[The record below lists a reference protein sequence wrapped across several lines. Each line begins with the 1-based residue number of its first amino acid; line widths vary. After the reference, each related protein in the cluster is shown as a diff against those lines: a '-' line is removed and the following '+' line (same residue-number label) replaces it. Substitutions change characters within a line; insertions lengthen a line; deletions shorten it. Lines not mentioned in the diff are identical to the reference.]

1 MRAGQTDRNGVAQV
15 SEGQQGGL
23 LLTGATGFLGG
34 QILARQLERSDR
46 HVHAVVR
53 AADEGQAGA
62 RLEGVMASIY
72 GSPDAY
78 SDRLTAVPG
87 DLTEPGLGLEPR
99 RLDELAEQVTDVVH
113 AAASVSF
120 SDPIDGARAINV
132 DGTRRVLELAE
143 RCGRLRL
150 FSYVSTTYVAG
161 MHDAAFREDDLDVGQ
176 GFRNSYER
184 SKLEAEQLVR
194 DWAGRLPVRIF
205 RPSIVVGESTSGWTP
220 TFNVLYYPLKLFARG
235 VNPPIVPARGDTPID
250 AVPVDYVA
258 DAIFELAGREDPR
271 GATYQLVAGRNASDV
286 RELLG
291 TAARRFGRR
300 PPVLIP
306 LPLYMRTL
314 HPILRRAYRG
324 KRKLQLQKGA
334 EFLPYFS
341 MRQSFE
347 SGRARAALEPLG
359 LTPPPLRDY
368 FDRLLDYAVVARWGR
383 SSVSRAE
390 ARARVAD
397 GSAAAAP
404 VATAGP
410 RM

>member
-72 GSPDAY
+72 GSPAA
-78 SDRLTAVPG
+78 SSARRTAVPG

-113 AAASVSF
+113 AAASISF
-120 SDPIDGARAINV
+120 ADPIEGARAINV

-143 RCGRLRL
+143 RCRGLRL
-150 FSYVSTTYVAG
+150 FAYVSTTYVAG
-161 MHDAAFREDDLDVGQ
+161 MHDAAFGEDDLDVGQ

-184 SKLEAEQLVR
+184 SQLEAEQLVR

-235 VNPPIVPARGDTPID
+235 VNPPIVPARRDTPID

-258 DAIFELAGREDPR
+258 DAIVTLSERE
-271 GATYQLVAGRNASDV
+271 GASGETFQLVAGPDAGTV
-286 RELLG
+286 GELLD
-291 TAARRFGRR
+291 TAAHRFGRR
-300 PPVLIP
+300 PPTLIP
-306 LPLYMRTL
+306 LGLYMRTL
-314 HPILRRAYRG
+314 HPVLSRAYRG
-324 KRKLQLQKGA
+324 KRKRQLTRGA

-341 MRQSFE
+341 MRQTFE
-347 SGRARAALEPLG
+347 DGRARTALEPHG
-359 LTPPPLRDY
+359 LAVPPLRDY
-368 FDRLLDYAVVARWGR
+368 FDRVLDYAVAADWGR
-383 SSVSRAE
+383 APMSRAD
-390 ARARVAD
+390 ARAR
-397 GSAAAAP
+397 
-404 VATAGP
+404 
-410 RM
+410 R